1 MAEEKEI
8 KMPYKFLGRS
18 GLKVSVLSYGT
29 WVTAGVQ
36 HRQVMEDQ
44 LVKIMERAYEAG
56 INFFDNAETYANG
69 EAEIVMGRALKRLG
83 WRRSSYVVSTK
94 LFWGGNGVNEV
105 GLSRKHIVEGINA
118 SLERLQLDY
127 VDVLFCHR
135 PDPCTPLEETCRAM
149 DYVINS
155 GKAFYWGT
163 SEWSAADIEA
173 AMGICRELR
182 LIAPI
187 CEQPQYSMLHRQR
200 FEHEYAPL
208 FKRYQLGTTIWS
220 PLAMGV
226 LTGKYNDG
234 IPADSRFAT
243 AGMEFSWQKALMGD
257 KGAVLIEKL
266 RQLGQVAVEL
276 ECTPA
281 QLALAWCLLNP
292 NVTTVILG
300 ASKLSQLEDNLGA
313 IKVLPRLTPEVVARI
328 EQILDNKPEPERV
341 FRS

>member
-1 MAEEKEI
+1 
-8 KMPYKFLGRS
+8 
-18 GLKVSVLSYGT
+18 
-29 WVTAGVQ
+29 
-36 HRQVMEDQ
+36 
-44 LVKIMERAYEAG
+44 
-56 INFFDNAETYANG
+56 
-69 EAEIVMGRALKRLG
+69 
-83 WRRSSYVVSTK
+83 
-94 LFWGGNGVNEV
+94 
-105 GLSRKHIVEGINA
+105 
-118 SLERLQLDY
+118 
-127 VDVLFCHR
+127 
-135 PDPCTPLEETCRAM
+135 
-149 DYVINS
+149 
-155 GKAFYWGT
+155 
-163 SEWSAADIEA
+163 
-173 AMGICRELR
+173 
-182 LIAPI
+182 
-187 CEQPQYSMLHRQR
+187 
-200 FEHEYAPL
+200 
-208 FKRYQLGTTIWS
+208 
-220 PLAMGV
+220 MGV